1 MIAVVVPFDDDD
13 SEKTNV
19 SKMGDVVRELIG
31 RGARDRAYL
40 IVLQGS
46 NVGEMYRLEGG
57 ESVIGRGTAASI
69 RLGDDG
75 ISRRHARIIV
85 EDKVVRIE
93 DLGSANGTLVNG
105 SLVQSG
111 PLKDGDKIQLG
122 STTILKFTY
131 HDKLEENFQR
141 AMYDAALR
149 DDLTK
154 AFNKKHFLDRLEQEV
169 SYARRHG
176 VPLSLLM
183 FDVDHFK
190 RTNDTFGHVAG
201 DVVLAKLSQITH
213 SIVRAED
220 IFARYGGEEFS
231 VLSRGI
237 TLLAAGAL
245 AERLRETVA
254 STTFIEGTREI
265 PVTISIGVA
274 AYPEVQAQN
283 GTELIAA
290 ADEALYVAKRG
301 GRNRVVI
308 KQ

>member
-1 MIAVVVPFDDDD
+1 MPPIDDDD

-19 SKMGDVVRELIG
+19 SQMGDVVRDLMS
-31 RGARDRAYL
+31 RAKRDRAYL

-46 NVGEMYRLEGG
+46 NVGEMYRLEAG
-57 ESVIGRGTAASI
+57 ECVIGRGTAATV

-75 ISRRHARIIV
+75 ISRRHARILV
-85 EDKVVRIE
+85 AGNVVKIE

-105 SLVQSG
+105 ALIQQSA
-111 PLKDGDKIQLG
+111 LRDGDKIQLG

-169 SYARRHG
+169 AFCRRHG
-176 VPLSLLM
+176 SALSLVM

-190 RTNDTFGHVAG
+190 KINDTYGHLAG
-201 DVVLAKLSQITH
+201 DHVLAKLAQVAATG
-213 SIVRAED
+213 VRTED
-220 IFARYGGEEFS
+220 IFGRYGGEEFTI
-231 VLSRGI
+231 LCRGI
-237 TLLAAGAL
+237 PLGSAGTF
-245 AERLRETVA
+245 AERIRGTVEA
-254 STTFIEGTREI
+254 TQFVFESGVI
-265 PVTISIGVA
+265 PVTISVGVA
-274 AYPEVQAQN
+274 AYPEVAVQN
-283 GTELIAA
+283 GLELIAA
-290 ADEALYVAKRG
+290 ADEALYSAKRG
-301 GRNRVVI
+301 GRNRVVV

>member
-1 MIAVVVPFDDDD
+1 MPPFDDDD

-19 SKMGDVVRELIG
+19 SQMGDVVRDLMA
-31 RGARDRAYL
+31 RSQRDRAYL

-57 ESVIGRGTAASI
+57 EAVLGRGTAATI

-75 ISRRHARIIV
+75 ISRRHAKIV
-85 EDKVVRIE
+85 VAGNVVKIE

-105 SLVQSG
+105 ALIQQSA
-111 PLKDGDKIQLG
+111 LRDGDKIQLG

-169 SYARRHG
+169 AFCRRHG
-176 VPLSLLM
+176 SPLSLVM

-190 RTNDTFGHVAG
+190 KINDTYGHVAG
-201 DVVLAKLSQITH
+201 DHVLAKLAQVAAAS
-213 SIVRAED
+213 VRTED
-220 IFARYGGEEFS
+220 IFGRYGGEEFTI
-231 VLSRGI
+231 LCRGI
-237 TLLAAGAL
+237 PLNSAGML
-245 AERLRETVA
+245 AERIRLTVEQTQFVFE
-254 STTFIEGTREI
+254 SGVI
-265 PVTISIGVA
+265 PVTISMGVA
-274 AYPEVQAQN
+274 AYPEIAVQN
-283 GTELIAA
+283 GLELIAA
-290 ADEALYVAKRG
+290 ADEALYTAKRG
-301 GRNRVVI
+301 GRNRVVL

>member
-1 MIAVVVPFDDDD
+1 MPPFDDDD

-19 SKMGDVVRELIG
+19 SQMGDVVRDLMS
-31 RGARDRAYL
+31 RSQRDRAYL

-57 ESVIGRGTAASI
+57 EAVLGRGTAATI

-75 ISRRHARIIV
+75 ISRRHAKIV
-85 EDKVVRIE
+85 VAGNVVKIE

-105 SLVQSG
+105 ALIQQSA
-111 PLKDGDKIQLG
+111 LKDGDKIQLG

-169 SYARRHG
+169 AFCRRHG
-176 VPLSLLM
+176 SALSLVM

-190 RTNDTFGHVAG
+190 KINDTYGHLAG
-201 DVVLAKLSQITH
+201 DLVLSKLSAVAQTA
-213 SIVRAED
+213 VRTED
-220 IFARYGGEEFS
+220 IFARYGGEEFTI
-231 VLSRGI
+231 LCRGI
-237 TLLAAGAL
+237 PLGSAGML
-245 AERLRETVA
+245 AERIRSTVEA
-254 STTFIEGTREI
+254 TQFVFEQQLI
-265 PVTISIGVA
+265 PVTISVGVA
-274 AYPEVQAQN
+274 AYPEIAVQN
-283 GTELIAA
+283 GLELIGA
-290 ADEALYVAKRG
+290 ADEALYTAKRG
-301 GRNRVVI
+301 GRNRVVM

>member
-1 MIAVVVPFDDDD
+1 MAPYDDDD

-19 SKMGDVVRELIG
+19 SKMGDVVRELMG

-40 IVLQGS
+40 IVLQGA

-75 ISRRHARIIV
+75 ISRKHARIIV
-85 EDKVVRIE
+85 EEKVVRIE
-93 DLGSANGTLVNG
+93 DLGSSNGTLVNG
-105 SLVQSG
+105 TQVTTSA
-111 PLKDGDKIQLG
+111 LKDGDKIQLG

-169 SYARRHG
+169 SFSRRHG
-176 VPLSLLM
+176 VSLSLLM

-190 RTNDTFGHVAG
+190 KINDTFGHLAG
-201 DVVLAKLSQITH
+201 DHVLAKLSQITQ

-220 IFARYGGEEFS
+220 LFARYGGEEFS

-237 TLLAAGAL
+237 TLLSAGSF
-245 AERLRETVA
+245 AERLREAVA
-254 STTFIEGTREI
+254 SATLVFDTREI
-265 PVTISIGVA
+265 PVTVSIGVA

-290 ADEALYVAKRG
+290 ADEALYSAKRN
-301 GRNRVVI
+301 GRNRVVL

>member
-1 MIAVVVPFDDDD
+1 MPPFDDDD

-19 SKMGDVVRELIG
+19 SQMGDVVRDLMS
-31 RGARDRAYL
+31 RSQRDRAYL

-57 ESVIGRGTAASI
+57 EAVLGRGTAATI

-75 ISRRHARIIV
+75 ISRRHAKIV
-85 EDKVVRIE
+85 VAGNVVKIE

-105 SLVQSG
+105 ALIQQSA
-111 PLKDGDKIQLG
+111 LKDGDKIQLG

-169 SYARRHG
+169 AFCRRHG
-176 VPLSLLM
+176 SALSLVM

-190 RTNDTFGHVAG
+190 KINDTYGHLAG
-201 DVVLAKLSQITH
+201 DLVLSKLSAVAQTA
-213 SIVRAED
+213 VRTED
-220 IFARYGGEEFS
+220 IFARYGGEEFTI
-231 VLSRGI
+231 LCRGI
-237 TLLAAGAL
+237 PLGSAGML
-245 AERLRETVA
+245 GERIRSTVEA
-254 STTFIEGTREI
+254 TQFVFEQQLI
-265 PVTISIGVA
+265 PVTISVGVA
-274 AYPEVQAQN
+274 AYPEIAVQN
-283 GTELIAA
+283 GLELIGA
-290 ADEALYVAKRG
+290 ADEALYTAKRG
-301 GRNRVVI
+301 GRNRVVM

>member
-1 MIAVVVPFDDDD
+1 MAPFDDDD

-19 SKMGDVVRELIG
+19 SKMGDVVRELMS

-46 NVGEMYRLEGG
+46 NVGEMYRLEAG
-57 ESVIGRGTAASI
+57 ESVLGRGTAATI

-75 ISRRHARIIV
+75 VSRKHARVIV
-85 EDKVVRIE
+85 ENNAVRIE

-105 SLVQSG
+105 QLVQTVG
-111 PLKDGDKIQLG
+111 LHDGDKIQLG

-154 AFNKKHFLDRLEQEV
+154 AFNKKYFLDRLEQEV
-169 SYARRHG
+169 SFARRHG
-176 VPLSLLM
+176 SFLSLLM

-190 RTNDTFGHVAG
+190 RINDTFGHVAG
-201 DVVLAKLSQITH
+201 DQVLARLAQVTQST
-213 SIVRAED
+213 VRAED
-220 IFARYGGEEFS
+220 VFGRYGGEEFA
-231 VLSRGI
+231 VICRGI
-237 TLLAAGAL
+237 PLADAATM
-245 AERLRETVA
+245 AERLRAMVA
-254 STTFIEGTREI
+254 GAQFVYEAGVI

-274 AYPEVQAQN
+274 GYPEVAVQN
-283 GTELIAA
+283 ALELIAA
-290 ADEALYVAKRG
+290 ADEALYGAKRG
-301 GRNRVVI
+301 GRNRVVV

>member
-1 MIAVVVPFDDDD
+1 MPFDDDD

-19 SKMGDVVRELIG
+19 SHMGDVVRELMG
-31 RGARDRAYL
+31 RGQRDKAYL

-46 NVGEMYRLEGG
+46 NVGEMHRLEAG
-57 ESVIGRGTAASI
+57 ESVLGRGTAATI

-75 ISRRHARIIV
+75 VSRRHARVIV
-85 EDKVVRIE
+85 ENGAIRIE
-93 DLGSANGTLVNG
+93 DLGSSNGTLVNG
-105 SLVQSG
+105 QLVQTVA
-111 PLKDGDKIQLG
+111 LRDGDKIQLG

-169 SYARRHG
+169 SFSRRHG
-176 VPLSLLM
+176 SALSLLM

-190 RTNDTFGHVAG
+190 KINDTYGHVAG
-201 DVVLAKLSQITH
+201 DQVLARLAQVAQST
-213 SIVRAED
+213 VRTED
-220 IFARYGGEEFS
+220 VFGRYGGEEFAVLCRSISLHDAS
-231 VLSRGI
+231 VM
-237 TLLAAGAL
+237 
-245 AERLRETVA
+245 AERLRALVA
-254 STTFIEGTREI
+254 ATAFVYEAGTI

-274 AYPEVQAQN
+274 AYPEVPVTNAV
-283 GTELIAA
+283 ELIAA
-290 ADEALYVAKRG
+290 ADEALYTAKRS
-301 GRNRVVI
+301 GRNRVAL

>member
-1 MIAVVVPFDDDD
+1 MPPFDDDD

-19 SKMGDVVRELIG
+19 SQMGDVVRDLMS
-31 RGARDRAYL
+31 RSQRDRPYL

-57 ESVIGRGTAASI
+57 ECVIGRGTAATI

-75 ISRRHARIIV
+75 ISRRHAKISV
-85 EDKVVRIE
+85 AGTAVKIE

-105 SLVQSG
+105 ALIQQSG
-111 PLKDGDKIQLG
+111 LKDGDKIQLG

-169 SYARRHG
+169 AFCRRHG
-176 VPLSLLM
+176 SALSLVM

-190 RTNDTFGHVAG
+190 KINDTYGHLAG
-201 DVVLAKLSQITH
+201 DLVLSKLSQVAQST
-213 SIVRAED
+213 VRTED

-231 VLSRGI
+231 ILCRGI
-237 TLLAAGAL
+237 ALSHAGLL
-245 AERLRETVA
+245 AERLRALVE
-254 STTFIEGTREI
+254 STQFVFEQQPI
-265 PVTISIGVA
+265 PVTISIGVS
-274 AYPEVQAQN
+274 AYPEIAAQN
-283 GTELIAA
+283 GLELIAA
-290 ADEALYVAKRG
+290 SDEALYTAKRG
-301 GRNRVVI
+301 GRNRVCL

>member
-1 MIAVVVPFDDDD
+1 VPPYDDDD

-19 SKMGDVVRELIG
+19 SQMNDVVRELLS
-31 RGARDRAYL
+31 RGQRDRAYL

-57 ESVIGRGTAASI
+57 ESVLGRGTAATI

-85 EDKVVRIE
+85 EKDKVRIE
-93 DLGSANGTLVNG
+93 DLGSSNGTLVNG
-105 SLVQSG
+105 TLVQSQA
-111 PLKDGDKIQLG
+111 LRDGDKIQLG

-169 SYARRHG
+169 AFSRRHG
-176 VPLSLLM
+176 SHLSLLM

-190 RTNDTFGHVAG
+190 RINDTYGHLAG
-201 DVVLAKLSQITH
+201 DHVLQKLSQVSQST
-213 SIVRAED
+213 VRTED
-220 IFARYGGEEFS
+220 IFGRYGGEEFA
-231 VLSRGI
+231 VLCRGI
-237 TLLAAGAL
+237 PLESAATL
-245 AERLRETVA
+245 AERLRALIETTQFAFDQQV
-254 STTFIEGTREI
+254 I
-265 PVTISIGVA
+265 PVTVSIGVA
-274 AYPEVQAQN
+274 AYPQVAVQN
-283 GTELIAA
+283 GLELIAA
-290 ADEALYVAKRG
+290 ADEALYAAKRS
-301 GRNRVVI
+301 GRNRVCL
-308 KQ
+308 K